1 MRPSA
6 PWARSSSPP
15 GSISD
20 IVGMIDEI
28 AFQTNLLALNAAV
41 EAARAGEA
49 GRGFAV
55 VAGEVRALAQRS
67 SQASKE
73 IKTLIANSNTQVKH
87 GVELVNKA
95 GGALGEIVTSVKR
108 VSDIVAE
115 IAAANKEQSASV
127 GEVQQAIGQIEQAT
141 QQNAA
146 LVEETT
152 AALGSVDNQVGEVSD
167 VISFFRSARHG
178 GQAAKPRACQR
189 RQSRAVQA
197 GDEAGRQAEHRG
209 GRDVRRQA
217 SCRRRLQRRLG
228 GVLGRGRPRFVC
240 RDNTGP

>member
-1 MRPSA
+1 
-6 PWARSSSPP
+6 
-15 GSISD
+15 
-20 IVGMIDEI
+20 MIDEI

-67 SQASKE
+67 SQASKD
-73 IKTLIANSNTQVKH
+73 IKSLISNSSTQVKQ

-95 GGALGEIVTSVKR
+95 GATLGEIVISVKR

-127 GEVQQAIGQIEQAT
+127 GEVQEAIGQIEQAT

-152 AALGSVDNQVGEVSD
+152 AALGSADNQVQGVTD
-167 VISFFRSARHG
+167 VISFFKLG
-178 GQAAKPRACQR
+178 TAAKPANT
-189 RQSRAVQA
+189 SAPAKGAKAVQA
-197 GDEAGRQAEHRG
+197 KLAARVAAKPEVSTTRSSGAKTLA
-209 GRDVRRQA
+209 A
-217 SCRRRLQRRLG
+217 
-228 GVLGRGRPRFVC
+228 
-240 RDNTGP
+240 TGTNDGWEEF